1 MKHRIM
7 NKFIKTLLT
16 ALITS
21 TITLNTCLGEEIKK
35 IDLDD
40 AIELS
45 ISNNL
50 DLQAARIDVVLAKN
64 NIKSANR
71 LKNPDVNI
79 FYNFGN
85 AGKSEPQQI
94 GVSETLEIAKRAP
107 RKNLAKSNLYKK
119 EIEVKLSEFTLE
131 MDVRETYAD
140 LVGAKTIMGCL
151 LEQKELLNEL
161 LNIAQNKYSSN
172 KISQTDVIQAQIAL
186 NQLETKIN
194 AAKTGVTTARNNFNK
209 TLNLKET
216 SNIIYD
222 TKEDNLPDETVFIS
236 LKTPD
241 LNRPIPPFE
250 KIANRALE
258 KRLDIAASKQE
269 IDIAKKNATIIERQ
283 RIPDIEISGGYSYLP
298 QSHSDTGRFEP
309 GAFAAAGINNIPV
322 FYTYK
327 PEIQNAKLQVQQAQ
341 IKYESAKNKALK
353 DLNSAYDRFSA
364 SRTNLLFYKQK
375 LIKDSEELIK
385 ISKKNYYAGKTD
397 LTSVIVMQQ
406 SYQDIVTGYINALTD
421 YYTDWID
428 FLREVNNEDF
438 DLFEE
443 NL

>member
-1 MKHRIM
+1 
-7 NKFIKTLLT
+7 
-16 ALITS
+16 
-21 TITLNTCLGEEIKK
+21 
-35 IDLDD
+35 
-40 AIELS
+40 
-45 ISNNL
+45 
-50 DLQAARIDVVLAKN
+50 
-64 NIKSANR
+64 
-71 LKNPDVNI
+71 
-79 FYNFGN
+79 
-85 AGKSEPQQI
+85 
-94 GVSETLEIAKRAP
+94 
-107 RKNLAKSNLYKK
+107 
-119 EIEVKLSEFTLE
+119 

-353 DLNSAYDRFSA
+353 DLNSAYDRFLTA
-364 SRTNLLFYKQK
+364 RTNLNHYEKKILT
-375 LIKDSEELIK
+375 DSEELINVSTK
-385 ISKKNYYAGKTD
+385 SYETGQSDI
-397 LTSVIVMQQ
+397 TSLIVMKQ
-406 SYQDIVTGYINALTD
+406 SYRSIIIGYTQALAE
-421 YYTDWID
+421 YYNSWTN
-428 FLREVNNEDF
+428 FLREVNDQEF
-438 DLFEE
+438 DLYIDED
-443 NL
+443 L